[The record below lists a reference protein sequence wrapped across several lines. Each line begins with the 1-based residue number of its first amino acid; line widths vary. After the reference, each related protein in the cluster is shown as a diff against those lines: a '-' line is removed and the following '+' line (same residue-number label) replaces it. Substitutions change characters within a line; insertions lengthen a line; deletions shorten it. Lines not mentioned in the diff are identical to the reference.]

1 MGAIREDSSL
11 ESPIMSSTE
20 LLPVRPQAQDAERV
34 LQLATGFVFT
44 AAIQPIARLR
54 IPDLLAQ
61 GPQPVSELARQTG
74 TNADAL
80 YRVLRLLASAG
91 IFTESAGKV
100 FAQTTLSE
108 VLRSDVPGS
117 VRDMVVW
124 MSNPFHFKVWCE
136 LQHSLET
143 GKPAVERV
151 YGKPCFDALFS
162 DPEVT
167 CDFNSAMSCFSRMIA
182 PALLQAYDFSG
193 IGTLMD
199 VAGGHGAILC
209 EVLSRYP
216 KMKGVLFDLP
226 NVIQDATCHICNI
239 KMDDRCQTIAGDFF
253 EHIPAGADAYYMQ
266 HIIHDWADE
275 PAVKIL
281 GNCRRA
287 LEDRAGGRLLIVD
300 SVVPENS
307 EPHLSKWLDLEML
320 LMPGGRE
327 RTEPEWRELL
337 NKAGFEITRI
347 LPMKAAESIIEAK
360 VSM

>member
-1 MGAIREDSSL
+1 
-11 ESPIMSSTE
+11 
-20 LLPVRPQAQDAERV
+20 
-34 LQLATGFVFT
+34 
-44 AAIQPIARLR
+44 
-54 IPDLLAQ
+54 
-61 GPQPVSELARQTG
+61 
-74 TNADAL
+74 
-80 YRVLRLLASAG
+80 
-91 IFTESAGKV
+91 
-100 FAQTTLSE
+100 
-108 VLRSDVPGS
+108 
-117 VRDMVVW
+117 
-124 MSNPFHFKVWCE
+124 
-136 LQHSLET
+136 
-143 GKPAVERV
+143 
-151 YGKPCFDALFS
+151 
-162 DPEVT
+162 
-167 CDFNSAMSCFSRMIA
+167 
-182 PALLQAYDFSG
+182 
-193 IGTLMD
+193 MD